1 MDSIFGYY
9 YHPPTM
15 AESIMEVG
23 EILPTGTVLGWHRWR
38 PTARDYLSPGG
49 RFRGDVG
56 SCDTD

>member
-38 PTARDYLSPGG
+38 PTARTGLRYRDRKREGG
-49 RFRGDVG
+49 EVV
-56 SCDTD
+56 